1 MATVQFDKTTNN
13 TSKDEADHIYY
24 NITIKPDELN
34 KGLATFSENRVDAIL
49 QNPSL
54 YDLSVIRFTVPA
66 ENIPIFIWE
75 DNKFEIVLT
84 YKGVN
89 YKSILQ
95 YVENIDPSTF
105 STFPPSVWN
114 YNDLIQSINLAFE
127 DAYQQLKTA
136 EPLAPFTR
144 APRIV
149 YDPIDRLNSIFV
161 EPTYSSDITTADKI
175 EVWFNLALG
184 DLFRGFQNFGGV
196 QALEDDPAKIWRI
209 IFRANITNEKTINGV
224 QYLVATEEFS
234 GLFRWNTLKA
244 LLFETDM
251 PVVSESQGTQKNV
264 FRQILTDFEP
274 AEGFADT
281 SSIQYFP
288 RGALRFYEMTSTYP
302 LTRVNVK
309 ISWEDKDGNIY
320 PVFLSGDDTLTLK
333 LYFKRKGVMIDF

>member
-1 MATVQFDKTTNN
+1 MATVQFDRTTNN
-13 TSKDEADHIYY
+13 TSKNEGDHIYF
-24 NITIKPDELN
+24 NVTIKPDELN
-34 KGLATFSENRVDAIL
+34 KGQATFSQNRVEPIL

-54 YDLSVIRFTVPA
+54 YDVAVIRFTVPA
-66 ENIPIFIWE
+66 ENIPIMLWE

-105 STFPPSVWN
+105 TDFPPSVWN

-144 APRIV
+144 APKIV
-149 YDPIDRLNSIFV
+149 YEPTDRLNSIYV

-175 EVWFNLALG
+175 EVWLNLPLG
-184 DLFRGFQNFGGV
+184 DLFRGFQNYGGL
-196 QALEDDPAKIWRI
+196 QGLEDDPAKIWRI

-234 GLFRWNTLKA
+234 GLFRWSTLKA

-251 PVVSESQGTQKNV
+251 PVISESQGTQKNV

-274 AEGFADT
+274 AEEFADT

-288 RGALRFYEMTSTYP
+288 RGAVRFYEMTSTYP

-309 ISWEDKDGNIY
+309 VSWEDKNGNVY
-320 PVFLSGDDTLTLK
+320 PVFLSGDDTLTMK

>member
-1 MATVQFDKTTNN
+1 MATVQFDRTTNN
-13 TSKDEADHIYY
+13 TFKDEADHLYF

-34 KGLATFSENRVDAIL
+34 KGQATFSQNRVEPIL

-54 YDLSVIRFTVPA
+54 YDVAVIRFTVPA
-66 ENIPIFIWE
+66 ENIPIFIWQ

-89 YKSILQ
+89 YKSVLQ

-105 STFPPSVWN
+105 TDFPPSVWN
-114 YNDLIQSINLAFE
+114 YNDFIQSINLAFE

-144 APRIV
+144 APRMV
-149 YDPIDRLNSIFV
+149 YEPTDRLNSIYV

-175 EVWFNLALG
+175 EVWLNLPLG

-196 QALEDDPAKIWRI
+196 QGLEDDPAKIWRI

-234 GLFRWNTLKA
+234 GLFRWSTLKA

-251 PVVSESQGTQKNV
+251 PVISESQGTQKNV

-274 AEGFADT
+274 AEEFADT

-288 RGALRFYEMTSTYP
+288 RGAVRFYEMTSTYP

-309 ISWEDKDGNIY
+309 VSWEDKNGNVY
-320 PVFLSGDDTLTLK
+320 PVFLSGDDTLTMK